1 VTRPARRIVV
11 VTSRFP
17 FGSQEAY
24 LSAELEELTH
34 YFEEVVVAPVRPPA
48 SPRKHIVPGGVEVLA
63 WPLIDLNLLTRVFRL
78 LATRPKAVAG
88 AVAQVLGSR
97 DPGRTKNLAVILKAL
112 ALADWAIEH
121 RVDHIHAYWTSTPAT
136 VAMVAALVSGVP
148 WSATAHR
155 WDIYERNAFDVKE
168 RSVSFVRTI
177 SSRGAH
183 DLRER
188 MPTLNGR
195 VVEIGLGTR
204 VDPPADPRNLRTR
217 LSSEFNL
224 VCPAALVPVKGH
236 TTLLHAVAR
245 LQAMGVPVHCTLYG
259 NGPLQNQLIA
269 EAAELGLNEA
279 VKFAGFVPHDYLR
292 TAYRSGTFAA
302 LVMASRN
309 AGEKMMEG
317 LPAALIEAMAF
328 GVPVVVTDSG
338 SIGELVDDRCG
349 LVVPPDDPERLAQAL
364 LDVYLDA
371 DAAEVRAQRAYAKV
385 RERHDVRT
393 QMRVLAAALQQRSSN

>member
-1 VTRPARRIVV
+1 MKKTTRRIVV

-24 LSAELEELTH
+24 LSAELEELTN

-48 SPRKHIVPGGVEVLA
+48 SPRKHVVPGGVEVLA
-63 WPLIDLNLLTRVFRL
+63 WPLISPGLLGRAFRL
-78 LATRPKAVAG
+78 LKTRPKPIAR
-88 AVAQVLGSR
+88 AVAQVLASR
-97 DPGRTKNLAVILKAL
+97 DPGRAKNVAVIIKAL

-121 RVDHIHAYWTSTPAT
+121 DVDHIHAYWASTPAT
-136 VAMVAALVSGVP
+136 VAMIAALVSGIA

-188 MPTLNGR
+188 MPHLNGR
-195 VVEIGLGTR
+195 VLEIGLGTKL
-204 VDPPADPRNLRTR
+204 DPQTVRSR
-217 LSSEFNL
+217 LSSEFNI

-236 TTLLHAVAR
+236 STLLAAVAR
-245 LQAMGVPVHCTLYG
+245 LRSMDVPVRCTLYG
-259 NGPLQNQLIA
+259 SGPLQDRLRA
-269 EAAELGLNEA
+269 EAAELNLHDA
-279 VKFAGFVPHDYLR
+279 VEFAGFVPHERLR
-292 TAYRSGTFAA
+292 EAYRSGRFAA
-302 LVMASRN
+302 MVMASRN

-317 LPAALIEAMAF
+317 LPAALIEAMAL

-338 SIGELVDDRCG
+338 SIGELVDDRSG
-349 LVVPPDDPERLAQAL
+349 AVVPPDDPERLAQAL

-371 DAAEVRAQRAYAKV
+371 DAAEVRARHAHAIV
-385 RERHDVRT
+385 SERHDVRT
-393 QMRVLAAALQQRSSN
+393 QMRVLAAALQQRSTS

>member
-1 VTRPARRIVV
+1 MKKTARRIVV

-24 LSAELEELTH
+24 LSAELEELTQ

-48 SPRKHIVPGGVEVLA
+48 SPPKHVVPGGVEVLA
-63 WPLIDLNLLTRVFRL
+63 WPLISRRLLGRAFRL
-78 LATRPKAVAG
+78 LRTRPKPVAR
-88 AVAQVLGSR
+88 AVAQVLASR
-97 DPGRTKNLAVILKAL
+97 DPGRAKNLTVILKAL

-121 RVDHIHAYWTSTPAT
+121 DVDHIHAYWTSTPAT
-136 VAMVAALVSGVP
+136 VAMIAALVSGVA

-188 MPTLNGR
+188 MPHLNGR
-195 VVEIGLGTR
+195 VLEIGLGTKL
-204 VDPPADPRNLRTR
+204 DPQTVRTR
-217 LSSEFNL
+217 LSSDFNI

-236 TTLLHAVAR
+236 STLLAAVAR
-245 LQAMGVPVHCTLYG
+245 LRAMDVPVRCTLYG
-259 NGPLQNQLIA
+259 SGPLQEQLRA
-269 EAAELGLNEA
+269 EAEELNLHDA
-279 VKFAGFVPHDYLR
+279 VEFAGFVPNERLR
-292 TAYRSGTFAA
+292 EAYRSGRFAA
-302 LVMASRN
+302 MVMASRN

-338 SIGELVDDRCG
+338 SIGELVDDRSG
-349 LVVPPDDPERLAQAL
+349 AVVPPDDPERLAQAL

-371 DAAEVRAQRAYAKV
+371 DAAEVRARRAYAIV

-393 QMRVLAAALQQRSSN
+393 QMRVLAAALQQRSTN

>member
-1 VTRPARRIVV
+1 VKKTARRIVV

-24 LSAELEELTH
+24 LSAELEELTQ
-34 YFEEVVVAPVRPPA
+34 YFDKVVVAPVRPPA
-48 SPRKHIVPGGVEVLA
+48 SPPKHVVPGGIEVLA
-63 WPLIDLNLLTRVFRL
+63 WPLISRRLLVRAFRL
-78 LATRPKAVAG
+78 LRTRPKGVARAVS
-88 AVAQVLGSR
+88 QVLGSR
-97 DPGRTKNLAVILKAL
+97 DPGRAKNLAVILKAL

-121 RVDHIHAYWTSTPAT
+121 DVDHIHAYWTSTPAT
-136 VAMVAALVSGVP
+136 VAMIAALVSGVA

-188 MPTLNGR
+188 MPHLNGR
-195 VVEIGLGTR
+195 VLEIGLGTR
-204 VDPPADPRNLRTR
+204 LDPQAVRTR
-217 LSSEFNL
+217 LGSDFNI

-236 TTLLHAVAR
+236 STLLAAIAR
-245 LQAMGVPVHCTLYG
+245 LRTMDVPVRCTLYG
-259 NGPLQNQLIA
+259 SGPLHDQLRA
-269 EAAELGLNEA
+269 EAVELNVHDA
-279 VKFAGFVPHDYLR
+279 VEFAGFVPNERLR
-292 TAYRSGTFAA
+292 EAYRSGRFAA
-302 LVMASRN
+302 MVMASRN

-338 SIGELVDDRCG
+338 SIGELVDDRSG
-349 LVVPPDDPERLAQAL
+349 AVVPPDDPERLAQAL
-364 LDVYLDA
+364 LDVYLNA
-371 DAAEVRAQRAYAKV
+371 DAAEVRARHAYAIV

-393 QMRVLAAALQQRSSN
+393 QMRVLAAALQQRSMN